1 MDVKKLLLLGVLLL
15 AGCNPFDDGQPDHY
29 ETKKTLMPSEVV
41 ELHKVCKS
49 QPNYD
54 TSWVIS
60 RKGEAKG
67 VMCRYRDADYTRTS
81 NTYCIDAEILRIK
94 IQEGIIK

>member
-1 MDVKKLLLLGVLLL
+1 MKKLILLAALLL
-15 AGCNPFDDGQPDHY
+15 AGCNPFDDGLPDHY
-29 ETKKTLMPSEVV
+29 EAKKSLMPGEVV

-54 TSWVIS
+54 ASWVVQ
-60 RKGEAKG
+60 RDGEAKG

-81 NTYCIDAEILRIK
+81 NTYSIDAEILRIK
-94 IQEGIIK
+94 IQEGLIK

>member
-1 MDVKKLLLLGVLLL
+1 MKRFVLIVALLLV
-15 AGCNPFDDGQPDHY
+15 GCNPFGDDKPDPY
-29 ETKKTLMPSEVV
+29 ESKKSLMPSEVI

-60 RKGEAKG
+60 RNGEAKG
-67 VMCRYRDADYTRTS
+67 VQCRFRDTDYTRGREVYS
-81 NTYCIDAEILRIK
+81 MDAEILRIK
-94 IQEGIIK
+94 IQEGLK